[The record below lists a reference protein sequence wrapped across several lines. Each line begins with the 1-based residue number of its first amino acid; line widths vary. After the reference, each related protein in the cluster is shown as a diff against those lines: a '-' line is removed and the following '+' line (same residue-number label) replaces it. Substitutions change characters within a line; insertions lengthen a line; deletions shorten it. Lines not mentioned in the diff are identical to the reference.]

1 MKILI
6 TNDDGIQSP
15 AISRLAK
22 WAKKLGD
29 VTVVAPKHEQS
40 GKSQAIEF
48 RNSFEIKKSD
58 LIPDCEAYS
67 VDSSP
72 ADCVRFAITGL
83 HREYDL
89 VISGINRGYNLGEDI
104 SYSGTVGAILEA
116 ARLETK
122 AIALSCD
129 IDCFDAAFAELDDVY
144 SFITENSLLDSAML
158 LNVNFPPKKSKGIS
172 VTRQGRMYY
181 TDEFV
186 DCGND
191 MYIQVGEPLPNDSKD
206 LSVDISAIKNG
217 YISVTPLTQI
227 KTDLVAFDKLK
238 EIRK

>member
-1 MKILI
+1 MRILI

-15 AISRLAK
+15 ALVRLAE
-22 WAKKLGD
+22 WAKKLGE
-29 VTVVAPKHEQS
+29 VTVVAPKIEQS

-48 RNSFEIKKSD
+48 HHSFEIKKVD
-58 LIPDCEAYS
+58 FLEGCEAYT
-67 VDSSP
+67 VDSTP

-89 VISGINRGYNLGEDI
+89 VFSGVNRGYNLGEDI
-104 SYSGTVGAILEA
+104 SYSGTVGAILES
-116 ARLETK
+116 ARLDTK

-129 IDCFDAAFAELDDVY
+129 IDCFDTAFAELDGVY
-144 SFITENSLLDSAML
+144 SFITENSLLDSANL
-158 LNVNFPPKKSKGIS
+158 LNVNFPPEKSKGIS

-191 MYIQVGEPLPNDSKD
+191 MYIQMGEPVPNDSKD

-227 KTDLVAFDKLK
+227 KTDLVAFDKIK
-238 EIRK
+238 DIRK